1 MARASLHGTR
11 VLIVDDDPASVR
23 LLRATLAGEGCQLES
38 ATDGKSALQTIERAP
53 PDVLLLDL
61 VLPDTSGLNLIRTL
75 RADPAT
81 RDIVIV
87 VVSGHN
93 GHATEAAV
101 LQAGCSAYVR
111 KPLDPI
117 TFPQFLASQLGP

>member
-1 MARASLHGTR
+1 MARSSLQGAR

-23 LLRATLAGEGCQLES
+23 LLRATLADEGCLLDS
-38 ATDGKSALQTIERAP
+38 ADTGKAALKSIERDRP
-53 PDVLLLDL
+53 HLVLLDL
-61 VLPDTSGLNLIRTL
+61 ILPDTNGLDLIRTL

-87 VVSGHN
+87 VVTGHN
-93 GHATEAAV
+93 GHATEAAA

-117 TFPQFLASQLGP
+117 TLPQLLASTLEL